1 MQLLKVKVTNF
12 RSVDDSTEFHL
23 SRVTCLVGKNES
35 GKTTLLQALERLN
48 PQDGRPKEYDK
59 LQDYPRRHWSDFDE
73 RHPEGTAAVVRST
86 WTLEDADVAALAQ
99 KLGPDCLTAREVTVE
114 KGFGYD
120 DAEWQVPVDE
130 AKVVAYLIS
139 TSKVD
144 DEGKKSLGKHD
155 TLADLHAYLHGQEAR
170 DEAHEELYKRIAAI
184 SDHDAELEA
193 IRILEE
199 RMPKFMYMSQ
209 YSRMNGK
216 VSIEK
221 LVRDIQN
228 NTVDEQDEVF
238 LAFLKYAG
246 TNLDD
251 LKDVNRYED
260 LRARVEAASNKITE
274 RIFEYWSQN
283 QHLEVFFTLDA
294 GKPGD
299 PPPFNNGNVMH
310 TRIKNNLH
318 KATVA
323 FDNRS
328 AGFVWFFS
336 FLVMFSQVQ
345 KQHGNVII
353 LLDEPG
359 HGLHGKAQADLLR
372 YIEEKLK
379 PQHQVIY
386 TTHSPFMV
394 PADRLETVRLVE
406 DVVEYGQNGKA
417 PTVLGTKVSEQFL
430 SRDADSLFPLQAALG
445 YEISQTLF
453 VGKNTLLVEGPSDI
467 LYLQAVSEA
476 LKSRSRTGLDPRW
489 TLCPAGGVDKMS
501 SFASLFSGK
510 GLHISV
516 LTDMAKDVK
525 KSVER
530 LKTGGIVPADHVF
543 TAADFTG
550 TPEADVEDL
559 FDPEL
564 FAEILNAAYGLAGE
578 HALTA
583 KKLLDADG
591 STGRAVVKAAAYF
604 RLLPERY
611 AEFDHFSPANWLIS
625 NRDFLAGD
633 GMAKADTLD
642 RFEKLFASLNA
653 LL

>member
-1 MQLLKVKVTNF
+1 MQLSKVKVTNF

-48 PQDGRPKEYDK
+48 PQDGRPKEYDG
-59 LQDYPRRHWSDFDE
+59 LLDYPRRHWSDFEE
-73 RHPEGTAAVVRST
+73 RHPDGKAAVVDST
-86 WTLEDADVAALAQ
+86 WTLEDGDMAALAE
-99 KLGPDCLTAREVTVE
+99 KLGPNCLISREVKVGTGFNYESADWVLNVDEPKVVSHLVE
-114 KGFGYD
+114 SSRIEGEPREALKGFGS
-120 DAEWQVPVDE
+120 V
-130 AKVVAYLIS
+130 
-139 TSKVD
+139 
-144 DEGKKSLGKHD
+144 
-155 TLADLHAYLHGQEAR
+155 ADLHVHLQGIEAR
-170 DEAHEELYKRIAAI
+170 DEAHEELFKNVSALADLGVER
-184 SDHDAELEA
+184 HA
-193 IRILEE
+193 IRILQA
-199 RMPKFMYMSQ
+199 RMPKFMYVSQ
-209 YSRMNGK
+209 YTRMNGK

-221 LVRDIQN
+221 LVKDIGTN
-228 NTVDEQDEVF
+228 NVGEQDDVF

-246 TNLDD
+246 TSLED

-260 LRARVEAASNKITE
+260 LRARVEAASSKITD

-283 QHLEVFFTLDA
+283 QHLEVSFTLEA

-336 FLVMFSQVQ
+336 FLVMFSQVR

-417 PTVLGTKVSEQFL
+417 PKVLGTKVSEQFL

-591 STGRAVVKAAAYF
+591 SSGRAVVKAAAYF

-625 NRDFLAGD
+625 NRDCLEGD
-633 GMAKADTLD
+633 GKAKAATLD
-642 RFEKLFASLNA
+642 RFEKVFESLNA

>member
-1 MQLLKVKVTNF
+1 MQLLKMRVNNF

-48 PQDGRPKEYDK
+48 PQDDRPKEYDK

-86 WTLEDADVAALAQ
+86 WTLEDADVAALAE
-99 KLGPDCLTAREVTVE
+99 KMGPDCVKGREVKVE
-114 KGFGYD
+114 KGFGY
-120 DAEWQVPVDE
+120 ENSVWEVPVDE
-130 AKVVAYLIS
+130 PKVVAHLVE
-139 TSKVD
+139 TSKVNG
-144 DEGKKSLGKHD
+144 ETRKSLGKYD
-155 TLADLHAYLHGQEAR
+155 TLADLHAYLHGLEAR
-170 DEAHEELYKRIAAI
+170 DEAEEELYKRVAAI
-184 SDHDAELEA
+184 ADRDVELEA
-193 IRILEE
+193 IRILET

-209 YSRMNGK
+209 YCRMNGK

-221 LVRDIQN
+221 LLKEIATN
-228 NTVDEQDEVF
+228 NIDEQDEVF

-246 TNLDD
+246 TSLDD

-283 QHLEVFFTLDA
+283 QHLEVFFTLEA
-294 GKPGD
+294 GKAGD
-299 PPPFNNGNVMH
+299 AAPFNTGNVMH

-345 KQHGNVII
+345 KQHGNVVI

-379 PQHQVIY
+379 PQHQVVY

-406 DVVEYGQNGKA
+406 DVVEFGQNGK
-417 PTVLGTKVSEQFL
+417 PPKVLGTKVSEQFL

-453 VGKNTLLVEGPSDI
+453 VGKHTLLLEGPSDI
-467 LYLQAVSEA
+467 LYIQAVSEA
-476 LKSRSRTGLDPRW
+476 LKSKSRKGLDPRW

-510 GLHISV
+510 GLHIAV

-530 LKTGGIVPADHVF
+530 LKTGGVVPADHVF

-559 FDPEL
+559 FAPEL
-564 FAEILNAAYGLAGE
+564 FVDILNAAYGLTGE
-578 HALTA
+578 HELTA
-583 KKLLDADG
+583 KKLEEADAT
-591 STGRAVVKAAAYF
+591 TGRAVVKAAAYF

-611 AEFDHFSPANWLIS
+611 PEFDHFSPSNWLIS
-625 NRDFLAGD
+625 NRDVLDGD
-633 GMAKADTLD
+633 GVPKAATLE
-642 RFEKLFASLNA
+642 RFEKVFEKLNA